1 MNHGCVGGA
10 YGHLR
15 HWHLPAQ
22 VRLATYSP
30 KYSLPLT
37 DPSPHTLRELC
48 VTHTHIVLKMYA
60 HLLLKGKVVFKKCF
74 YLRTLTHQC
83 I

>member
-1 MNHGCVGGA
+1 MVAWEGRTVTYVIGIYLHRLGWQLIAQSIA
-10 YGHLR
+10 Y
-15 HWHLPAQ
+15 
-22 VRLATYSP
+22 
-30 KYSLPLT
+30 PLT